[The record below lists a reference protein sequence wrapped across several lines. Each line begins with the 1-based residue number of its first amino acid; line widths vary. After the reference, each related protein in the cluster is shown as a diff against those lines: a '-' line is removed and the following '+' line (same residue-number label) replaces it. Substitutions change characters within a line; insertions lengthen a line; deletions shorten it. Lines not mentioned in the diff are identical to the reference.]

1 MTETSPA
8 RWFTAALLILAGS
21 CAPVSHERG
30 SGTGPGY
37 AGAERVFAFGYTSIV
52 DRHLDPISPGAIA
65 FEGMRGL
72 ASIDPEIGLDQ
83 SDGKIRLTAADH
95 VVAEYPQPADGDTRG
110 WARLT
115 VTAALD
121 ARSLSDTLRSAD
133 VERVYEA
140 VFDATLSRLDLFS
153 RYSGA
158 KEAREHRASRS
169 GFGGIGIRFE
179 QIEGETRI
187 TEIMDETPA
196 AAAGL
201 QTGDNNTHVDGER
214 VDGMEREELS
224 QRLRGPVA
232 STVVVTVRRGFKPIE
247 ASLHR
252 ALIVA
257 PTVFAG
263 LHDGIAELR
272 ITSFNQKTAASLT
285 TELTALRAKA
295 GTGLKGA
302 VLDLRGNPGGLLDQA
317 VAVADLFVAQGPLVS
332 TRGRHPLA
340 SQSYEARPGDIGE
353 DLPLVVLVDGK
364 SASAAEIVA
373 AALQDS
379 GRALLVGT
387 NSYGKGTV
395 QTVIHLPNDGEMT
408 LTWSR
413 FHAPSGYALHGLGV
427 LPTLCTNPD
436 AGLARSE
443 EALAANLGQWRLAA
457 VEDGGTRRTLR
468 GLCPAQS
475 RADAAGDLTAARHV
489 LADPGLMGRLL
500 ALSMPVDPT
509 SLAHRPGQ

>member
-1 MTETSPA
+1 MTQTSPA
-8 RWFTAALLILAGS
+8 RWLIAALLVLAGS

-30 SGTGPGY
+30 PRAGLDY

-72 ASIDPEIGLDQ
+72 ASIDPEIGLDRVG
-83 SDGKIRLTAADH
+83 DTVRLTAADH
-95 VVAEYPQPADGDTRG
+95 VVAEYPLPADTDTKS

-115 VTAALD
+115 VTTALD
-121 ARSLSDTLRSAD
+121 ARSLSDTLRAVD

-140 VFDATLSRLDLFS
+140 VFDATLSKLDLFS

-158 KEAREHRASRS
+158 KEARDHRASRS

-179 QIEGETRI
+179 MLEGEARI
-187 TEIMDETPA
+187 TEVMDETPA
-196 AAAGL
+196 AVAGL
-201 QTGDNNTHVDGER
+201 QIDDVITHVDGER
-214 VDGMEREELS
+214 AAAMDREELS
-224 QRLRGPVA
+224 KRLRGPVSSA
-232 STVVVTVRRGFKPIE
+232 VLVTVRRGFKPIE
-247 ASLHR
+247 VSLHR

-257 PTVFAG
+257 PTITASFK
-263 LHDGIAELR
+263 DGIAEFR
-272 ITSFNQKTAASLT
+272 ISSFNQRTASSLA
-285 TELTALRAKA
+285 TELAAIRAKA
-295 GTGLKGA
+295 GAELKG
-302 VLDLRGNPGGLLDQA
+302 VILDLSGNPGGLLDQA
-317 VAVADLFVAQGPLVS
+317 VTIGDLFIAQGPLVS
-332 TRGRHPLA
+332 TRGRHPMA

-353 DLPLVVLVDGK
+353 DLALVVLVDGK

-373 AALQDS
+373 AALQDA
-379 GRALLVGT
+379 GRAVLVGT

-427 LPTLCTNPD
+427 LPSLCTNPA

-443 EALAANLGQWRLAA
+443 DALAANLDQWRHTPIEDAA
-457 VEDGGTRRTLR
+457 TRKQLR
-468 GLCPAQS
+468 ALCPAES
-475 RADAAGDLTAARHV
+475 RATAEGDHIVAL
-489 LADPGLMGRLL
+489 RLL
-500 ALSMPVDPT
+500 ADRPLMARLLAVSTPSDPT
-509 SLAHRPGQ
+509 SLAQRPGQ